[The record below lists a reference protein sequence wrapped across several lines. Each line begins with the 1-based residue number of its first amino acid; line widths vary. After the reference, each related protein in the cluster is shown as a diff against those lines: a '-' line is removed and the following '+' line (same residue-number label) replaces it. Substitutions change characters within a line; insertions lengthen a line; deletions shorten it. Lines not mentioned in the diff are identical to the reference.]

1 MLLCVVS
8 NCCLSPY
15 LNIAGLRLRRGKM
28 LVGSCKV
35 LRFSVTERLGTLI
48 LTQTAFVV
56 DTADTGAG
64 CFVVLA
70 VICVLCSLLFSL
82 RQVSV
87 RIFRVVNT
95 ARLVCNC

>member
-15 LNIAGLRLRRGKM
+15 LNIAGSRLRRGKM

-35 LRFSVTERLGTLI
+35 VRFSVTERLGTLI

-56 DTADTGAG
+56 DTEDWCCMLRCARADMRTAFIAVFTTTGFCADFPF
-64 CFVVLA
+64 C
-70 VICVLCSLLFSL
+70 
-82 RQVSV
+82 
-87 RIFRVVNT
+87 
-95 ARLVCNC
+95 